1 MMKTGGGSHSL
12 LRKPSLVG
20 LLAIVL
26 VITTLSVRRNPL

>member
-26 VITTLSVRRNPL
+26 GIATRPVRRNPL